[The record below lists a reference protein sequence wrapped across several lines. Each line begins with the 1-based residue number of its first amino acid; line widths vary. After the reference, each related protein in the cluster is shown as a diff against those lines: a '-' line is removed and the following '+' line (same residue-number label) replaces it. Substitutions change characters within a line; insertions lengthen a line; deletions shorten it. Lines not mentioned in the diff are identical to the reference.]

1 MKKTIIVLSLMFCAL
16 FAYGQESLYEE
27 YKVFN
32 EDGYTYICNPQSNGY
47 VDLYNKNNKWVDT
60 CPKYKDTGKYLE
72 FGVSTLEYDMNM
84 KNVIQSV
91 IYNAF
96 TSEQIKLLRGYTLF
110 TIMSLNSDSGKVD
123 EVYFSFYH
131 RDPYAKIPVSVF
143 RKMELELKEKVRFQ
157 PTEEGKKLDYIYYA
171 PNFRP

>member
-1 MKKTIIVLSLMFCAL
+1 MKKSIIVLSLIFCAL

-32 EDGYTYICNPQSNGY
+32 EEGYTYICNPQSNGY
-47 VDLYNKNNKWVDT
+47 VDLYNKNNKWVNT
-60 CPKYKDTGKYLE
+60 CPKYKDTGEYLE

-96 TSEQIKLLRGYTLF
+96 TSEQIRTLRGYMLF
-110 TIMSLNSDSGKVD
+110 AIMSLNSETGKLE
-123 EVYFSFYH
+123 EVYFSFKYYQ
-131 RDPYAKIPVSVF
+131 PYAKIPVSVF

>member
-1 MKKTIIVLSLMFCAL
+1 MKKSIIFLIFTFCAL
-16 FAYGQESLYEE
+16 FAYGQELLYEE

-32 EDGYTYICNPQSNGY
+32 EEGYTYICDPQSNGY

-72 FGVSTLEYDMNM
+72 FGVNTLEYDMNM

-96 TSEQIKLLRGYTLF
+96 STEQIKMLKGYRLAAV
-110 TIMSLNSDSGKVD
+110 MSLNSETGKVD
-123 EVYFSFYH
+123 EVYFRFYH

-143 RKMELELKEKVRFQ
+143 RKMELELKEKIRFQ

>member
-1 MKKTIIVLSLMFCAL
+1 MKKSIIGLIFTFCAL
-16 FAYGQESLYEE
+16 FAYGQDLLYEE

-32 EDGYTYICNPQSNGY
+32 EDGYTYICKPRAGGF
-47 VDLYNKNNKWVDT
+47 VDLYNKDNKWVNT
-60 CPKYKDTGKYLE
+60 CPKDKNTGEDLE
-72 FGVSTLEYDMNM
+72 FGVNTLEYDRNM

-96 TSEQIKLLRGYTLF
+96 TTEQIKMLRGYRLAA
-110 TIMSLNSDSGKVD
+110 IMSLNSETGKLE

>member
-1 MKKTIIVLSLMFCAL
+1 MKKTIIVLIFTFCAL

-32 EDGYTYICNPQSNGY
+32 EDGYTYICKPRAGGF
-47 VDLYNKNNKWVDT
+47 VDLYNKDNKWVNT

-72 FGVSTLEYDMNM
+72 FGVNTFIDDTDMDSII
-84 KNVIQSV
+84 KSI

-96 TSEQIKLLRGYTLF
+96 TLEQLKMLRGYRLAA
-110 TIMSLNSDSGKVD
+110 IMSLNSETGKVE
-123 EVYFSFYH
+123 EVYFSFKYYQ
-131 RDPYAKIPVSVF
+131 PYAKIPVSVF

-171 PNFRP
+171 PDFRP